1 MRIGIL
7 GGAFNP
13 PHTGHLIIAQDIL
26 DALKLDKVFFIPTNT
41 SPHKETGSVS
51 GKIRLE
57 MTELATSDNQ
67 SFQVLSL
74 EIERSGTSFTIDT
87 IRELKKRY
95 PQDDFYLII
104 GSDLANGFSSW
115 KSHEDIEKEVKVV
128 VANRKVYPLDKK
140 STYSTID
147 IRQIELSSS
156 QIREL
161 VKNRSSI
168 KGLVKKEVED
178 YIQEHNLY

>member
-1 MRIGIL
+1 
-7 GGAFNP
+7 
-13 PHTGHLIIAQDIL
+13 
-26 DALKLDKVFFIPTNT
+26 
-41 SPHKETGSVS
+41 
-51 GKIRLE
+51 

-128 VANRKVYPLDKK
+128 VANRKEYPLDKK
-140 STYSTID
+140 VL
-147 IRQIELSSS
+147 IRQ
-156 QIREL
+156 
-161 VKNRSSI
+161 
-168 KGLVKKEVED
+168 
-178 YIQEHNLY
+178 